1 MSTLARC
8 GVIGHPIAHSLS
20 PEIHAAFAAQFGRA
34 LDYQRIDLAPARLA
48 EGVREFF
55 AAGGTGLNVTLP
67 HKQAA
72 ARLAD
77 RLGSWAQRL
86 DAVNMLTREADGTL
100 SGENV
105 DGAALVHDLSERYRV
120 DLRGHDVL
128 VLGAGGAGRAAVWA
142 LLDAGARQI
151 TVANRHPASADA
163 LVDAIGMPDRV
174 HSRYW
179 RDLPEIGAFDLI
191 LNATSAGV
199 LGEHLQLPFKLVTP
213 RATCYDLSYG
223 RAAADFM
230 GWAHAAG
237 ARYAFDGLGMLVE
250 GGAMAYAR
258 WFGET
263 PDTEPVFAA
272 LRARHPQ
279 A

>member
-1 MSTLARC
+1 MSTARC
-8 GVIGHPIAHSLS
+8 GVVGHPIAHSLS
-20 PEIHAAFAAQFGRA
+20 PQIQQAFAAQFGRA
-34 LDYQRIDLAPARLA
+34 LDYQRIDLTQERLA

-55 AAGGTGLNVTLP
+55 AAGGVGLNITLP
-67 HKQAA
+67 HKHAA
-72 ARLAD
+72 AKLAT
-77 RLGSWAQRL
+77 RLGPWAQRL
-86 DAVNMLTREADGTL
+86 DAVNMLTRAADGSL
-100 SGENV
+100 DGENV
-105 DGAALVHDLSERYRV
+105 DGAALVRDLSERYRV

-142 LLDAGARQI
+142 LLDAGAQRI
-151 TVANRHPASADA
+151 TVVNRHPAGADA
-163 LVDAIGMPDRV
+163 LVDAIGRPGLV

-179 RDLPEIGAFDLI
+179 ADLPNIGSFDLVI
-191 LNATSAGV
+191 NATSAGV
-199 LGEHLQLPFKLVTP
+199 LGEHLELPFKLVTP

-230 GWAHAAG
+230 GWARAAR

-258 WFGET
+258 WFGDT
-263 PDTEPVFAA
+263 PDTEPVFAT
-272 LRARHPQ
+272 LRAQHPQ

>member
-1 MSTLARC
+1 MSQIARC
-8 GVIGHPIAHSLS
+8 GVVGHPIAHSLS
-20 PEIHAAFAAQFGRA
+20 PEIHRAFAAQFGEQI
-34 LDYQRIDLAPARLA
+34 DYQRFDLTPERLV
-48 EGVREFF
+48 EGVRAFF
-55 AAGGTGLNVTLP
+55 DTGGVGLNITLP

-72 ARLAD
+72 AALAA
-77 RLGSWAQRL
+77 RLGPWAKRL
-86 DAVNMLTREADGTL
+86 NAVNMLTREDDGSL

-105 DGAALVHDLSERYRV
+105 DGAAMVHDLTERYRV

-151 TVANRHPASADA
+151 TVVNRHPATADS
-163 LVDAIGMPDRV
+163 LVDAVGMPGRV

-179 RDLPEIGAFDLI
+179 ADLPNIGAFDLI
-191 LNATSAGV
+191 INATSAGV
-199 LGEHLQLPFKLVTP
+199 LGERLDLPFKLVTP
-213 RATCYDLSYG
+213 RATCYDVSYS
-223 RAAADFM
+223 RSAADFM
-230 GWAHAAG
+230 GWARAAG

-250 GGAMAYAR
+250 GGAMAYTR
-258 WFGET
+258 WFGEA

-272 LRARHPQ
+272 LRAQNPQ